1 MKADY
6 VHKDTLTATD
16 YVELNKNNE
25 LLMSYNQVLLKENKE
40 LKKKLNKA
48 NDELYTLKSK
58 YNIRLLNQI
67 SENIE
72 PDCEDYYLAEIPVTF
87 RFNNYEYDVIYTNN
101 LIINDEILPSK
112 IIAEKDKL
120 NFPPKIYDKDF
131 IKYISKN
138 TMKIIVKINDKQ
150 VMYYPS
156 FELVR
161 DIDDRIYL
169 KDLIL
174 LEY

>member
-1 MKADY
+1 MSEHLKLIIDNEY
-6 VHKDTLTATD
+6 YDFIKK
-16 YVELNKNNE
+16 NK
-25 LLMSYNQVLLKENKE
+25 
-40 LKKKLNKA
+40 
-48 NDELYTLKSK
+48 
-58 YNIRLLNQI
+58 IR
-67 SENIE
+67 
-72 PDCEDYYLAEIPVTF
+72 AEIPVTF
-87 RFNNYEYDVIYTNN
+87 RFNNYEYDIIYTNN

-156 FELVR
+156 FELAR
-161 DIDDRIYL
+161 NIDTTIYL

-174 LEY
+174 VEY